1 MLSLPFLCRK
11 QFIGFHVPR
20 KVHNTTSRKKSFSL
34 FPFTLFPFSHNN
46 APSKL
51 KNSRVHFATSHLL
64 ITGRRRED
72 DIELSFCPHFH
83 LRSNLEKQNFS
94 HRGAPPAQISHDTAS
109 TCIQSNHSLICFL
122 KIYSLFTG

>member
-1 MLSLPFLCRK
+1 MLLQMLLQENYFKGSKYTWSSAGNEPVSC
-11 QFIGFHVPR
+11 
-20 KVHNTTSRKKSFSL
+20 L
-34 FPFTLFPFSHNN
+34 FPSSIGNSLLVFMSQEKSITQRAENFSFLSHFTLFPFSHNN

-94 HRGAPPAQISHDTAS
+94 HRGSSSPI
-109 TCIQSNHSLICFL
+109 
-122 KIYSLFTG
+122 FT